1 MSEELVREERQAQ
14 ASVLERLLGAEL
26 PNVLAELPTAR
37 YEIPR
42 LSELTG
48 GPVIF
53 TLRALPY
60 GRVQELQRMA
70 EDVEIH
76 ILLAGCADPS
86 LKDPALLEKVKAA
99 TPLIAV
105 QKLLLSGEIEDLS
118 RVVERLSG
126 YRRATIRE
134 VKNA

>member
-1 MSEELVREERQAQ
+1 
-14 ASVLERLLGAEL
+14 
-26 PNVLAELPTAR
+26 
-37 YEIPR
+37 
-42 LSELTG
+42 
-48 GPVIF
+48 
-53 TLRALPY
+53 
-60 GRVQELQRMA
+60 MA

-76 ILLAGCADPS
+76 TLLAGCADPS

-105 QKLLLSGEIEDLS
+105 QKLLLPGEIEDLS